1 MQKIGYVYI
10 LTNKMN
16 TVLYVGVTNNIKRRL
31 IEHRTSINKKSFTSK
46 YNVFKLVY
54 YETYPSMWEAIK
66 REKQL
71 KAGSR
76 KKKTDLINN
85 TNPNW
90 ENLM

>member
-1 MQKIGYVYI
+1 
-10 LTNKMN
+10 MN